1 MQSLPLGFRMTG
13 LRCGIKPAADKL
25 DLTLIVADED
35 ATAAGVYTQ
44 NLVYAAPVAID
55 RERTPSRRARA
66 VVVNSGNANACTG
79 QRGLD
84 DARRMAQV
92 TAEAIGVE
100 AEQVLVMSTG
110 VIGQFL
116 PMDKIE
122 AGVRNAA
129 SQLGHTGED
138 FVLAARGICTTDK
151 SHKIAT
157 REFQLA
163 GRTVRIAGMAKGAGM
178 IGPRMATMLA
188 VIMTDARLEP
198 IDAQYALSEA
208 VNESFNCISVD
219 GHMSTND
226 TVLLLASGAAMD
238 EPLPSSEGFVFFRE
252 LRELCVE
259 LAKQIPDD
267 GEGAS
272 HLMCIHVRGCICDA
286 DARRIAQT
294 VAESPLVKTAVA
306 GNDPNWGRIVSAAGY
321 AGVSFDPDRLELRL
335 NGTLLYRDGAPQP
348 FDDPAVS
355 RSMRESRETRIEL
368 NLHLG
373 GAEANFWASDLT
385 HEYVRINA
393 DYRT

>member
-321 AGVSFDPDRLELRL
+321 AGVNFNPDRLELRL
-335 NGTLLYRDGAPQP
+335 NGT
-348 FDDPAVS
+348 
-355 RSMRESRETRIEL
+355 
-368 NLHLG
+368 
-373 GAEANFWASDLT
+373 
-385 HEYVRINA
+385 
-393 DYRT
+393 

>member
-1 MQSLPLGFRMTG
+1 MTG

-272 HLMCIHVRGCICDA
+272 HLMCIHVRGC
-286 DARRIAQT
+286 
-294 VAESPLVKTAVA
+294 
-306 GNDPNWGRIVSAAGY
+306 
-321 AGVSFDPDRLELRL
+321 
-335 NGTLLYRDGAPQP
+335 
-348 FDDPAVS
+348 
-355 RSMRESRETRIEL
+355 
-368 NLHLG
+368 
-373 GAEANFWASDLT
+373 
-385 HEYVRINA
+385 
-393 DYRT
+393 